1 MKLKDLGW
9 SVVKVEDIL
18 DIRTVLNVLSYKTEL
33 NASFR
38 Y

>member
-18 DIRTVLNVLSYKTEL
+18 DIRAVLNILSSKTEL